1 MNMPKKLLTNKEKL
15 MYVWEHYIL
24 HEIEVAS
31 SLIVMVVDTFGF
43 VHIPA
48 EHTLIVHQLSSTG
61 CLALMTASL
70 IRRYRKYR
78 ATHHFRGPYALL
90 HYTKEAD
97 NPDLAGDSV
106 DYGVGTHTQ
115 EAANV

>member
-1 MNMPKKLLTNKEKL
+1 

-31 SLIVMVVDTFGF
+31 SLLVMVVDTFGW
-43 VHIPA
+43 VHVPH
-48 EHTLIVHQLSSTG
+48 EHSLVVHQLSSTG
-61 CLALMTASL
+61 CLALLTASV

-90 HYTKEAD
+90 HHPKKAD
-97 NPDLAGDSV
+97 PIDDAGDSV
-106 DYGVGTHTQ
+106 DYSLSVDAERT
-115 EAANV
+115 ANV